1 MKTPPRRRARP
12 LSVRGSLA
20 LVTRDGSLADASR
33 IALLRAVGTHGS
45 ITRAAQECGMSY
57 RSAWDAIETIN
68 ALVGEPL
75 VERVAGG
82 RGGGSTRLTPHGERL
97 VARFTQLEDAHAR
110 FVHALDDVGMDLTQD
125 FSIFKVLDMRTSARN
140 QWEGTIS
147 AVRAGAVNDEV
158 EITLTPGVRITAIVT
173 RASAASL
180 GLRVHQHVLAL
191 VKAPAVMLAVDLGNA
206 RISADNRLDG
216 AVARVTEGAVNAEV
230 VVATDG
236 GVEVVAIVPQGSV
249 EALGLREGARVT
261 ALVKPSEVVL
271 AVVG

>member
-20 LVTRDGSLADASR
+20 LVTRDGNLADASR

-97 VARFTQLEDAHAR
+97 VTRFTQLEDAHAR

-206 RISADNRLDG
+206 KISADNRFEG
-216 AVARVTEGAVNAEV
+216 AVAQVTEGAVNAEV

-236 GVEVVAIVPQGSV
+236 GVEVVAIVPQSAVG
-249 EALGLREGARVT
+249 ALGLREGARVT